1 MTKKTKTVLII
12 MGAVIAIL
20 AAVIIVMIV
29 RGKKEETAVQPPEE
43 PEKRSTLITEDNA
56 DEVLG
61 EMADREYV
69 EPGYYNVRMNTEWHF
84 SSGDAESEDAY
95 VENSEMNTNDVF
107 YDVVLAEDE
116 SQVLYKSP
124 IIPVGSSMHQV
135 KLDKKLDAGT
145 HDCIM
150 IYHLV
155 DDKQETIST
164 LRVTLKIIVEK

>member
-1 MTKKTKTVLII
+1 MTKKTKITII
-12 MGAVIAIL
+12 ILGLVIAVL
-20 AAVIIVMIV
+20 AAVIIVMV
-29 RGKKEETAVQPPEE
+29 LRGKKDTPAQATEE

-56 DEVLG
+56 DEVLQ

-95 VENSEMNTNDVF
+95 VANSEMNTSDVYF
-107 YDVVLAEDE
+107 DVVLAEDE
-116 SQVLYKSP
+116 TQVLYESP
-124 IIPVGSSMHQV
+124 IIPVGSSMNKV
-135 KLDKKLDAGT
+135 KLNKKLDAGS
-145 HDCIM
+145 HDCIL

>member
-1 MTKKTKTVLII
+1 MTKKTKITII
-12 MGAVIAIL
+12 ILGLVIAVL
-20 AAVIIVMIV
+20 AAVIIVMVI
-29 RGKKEETAVQPPEE
+29 RGKKDTPAQTPEE

-56 DEVLG
+56 DEVLQ

-135 KLDKKLDAGT
+135 KLDKKLDAGS
-145 HDCIM
+145 HECIM

-155 DDKQETIST
+155 DENQETTST

>member
-1 MTKKTKTVLII
+1 MTKKTKITII
-12 MGAVIAIL
+12 ILGLVIAVL
-20 AAVIIVMIV
+20 AAVIIVMV
-29 RGKKEETAVQPPEE
+29 LRGKKDTPAQTPEE

-56 DEVLG
+56 DEVLQ

-145 HDCIM
+145 HDCIL

>member
-1 MTKKTKTVLII
+1 MTKKTKITII
-12 MGAVIAIL
+12 ILGLVIAVL
-20 AAVIIVMIV
+20 AAVIIVMV
-29 RGKKEETAVQPPEE
+29 LRGKKDTPAQTPEE

-56 DEVLG
+56 DEVLQ

-84 SSGDAESEDAY
+84 SRGDAESEDAY

-145 HDCIM
+145 HDCIL

-155 DDKQETIST
+155 DENQETTST

>member
-1 MTKKTKTVLII
+1 MTKKTKITII
-12 MGAVIAIL
+12 ILGLVIAVL
-20 AAVIIVMIV
+20 AAVIIVMV
-29 RGKKEETAVQPPEE
+29 LRGKKDTPAQTPEE

-56 DEVLG
+56 DEVLQ

-95 VENSEMNTNDVF
+95 VENSEMNTSDVYF
-107 YDVVLAEDE
+107 DVVLAEDE
-116 SQVLYKSP
+116 TQVLYESP
-124 IIPVGSSMHQV
+124 SIPVGSSMHQV

-145 HDCIM
+145 HDCIL

>member
-1 MTKKTKTVLII
+1 MAKKTKITII
-12 MGAVIAIL
+12 ILGLVIAVL
-20 AAVIIVMIV
+20 AAVIIVMVI
-29 RGKKEETAVQPPEE
+29 RGKKDTPAQTPEK

-56 DEVLG
+56 DEVLQ

-95 VENSEMNTNDVF
+95 VENSEMNTSDVYF
-107 YDVVLAEDE
+107 DVVLAEDE
-116 SQVLYKSP
+116 TQVLYESP
-124 IIPVGSSMHQV
+124 IIPVGSSMNKV
-135 KLDKKLDAGT
+135 KLNKKLDAGS
-145 HDCIM
+145 HECIM

-155 DDKQETIST
+155 DKNQETTST

>member
-20 AAVIIVMIV
+20 AAVIIVMAL
-29 RGKKEETAVQPPEE
+29 RGKKDTPAQTPEE

-56 DEVLG
+56 DEVLE
-61 EMADREYV
+61 EMGNREYV
-69 EPGYYNVRMNTEWHF
+69 EPGYYNVRMNTEWHYKT
-84 SSGDAESEDAY
+84 GDAESEDSY
-95 VENSEMNTNDVF
+95 VANSDMNTNDVYF
-107 YDVVLAEDE
+107 DVVLAEDE

-124 IIPVGSSMHQV
+124 IIPVGKDINNI

-145 HDCIM
+145 HECVM

-155 DDKQETIST
+155 DDKQETLST
-164 LRVTLKIIVEK
+164 LRVTLNIIVEK